1 MKTGFDFFIVF
12 DLRWKIVIKK
22 NVFAVF
28 EDGNFWGFFLEDLE
42 IRNRIQ

>member
-28 EDGNFWGFFLEDLE
+28 EDGNFWGFFFGGS
-42 IRNRIQ
+42 RNKE